1 MKESSKKYRS
11 SQEGKDTT
19 RILQKKYAVLNKLNN
34 NYNKNI
40 NIKQRERYKKNKELK
55 KIQDVN
61 ENKITILLNQL
72 VTLLLLKKYNC
83 ILLYIV

>member
-34 NYNKNI
+34 NYKKNI